1 MTYFEVIQKFITA
14 FLPVGSV
21 LPVVGELL
29 TALLAIGGVLLIL
42 GFAMSLLGVRSRMLS
57 TVTIILMIVV
67 SVLYFWSVTPWY
79 TPMVV

>member
-1 MTYFEVIQKFITA
+1 MTYFEVIQNFITA

-29 TALLAIGGVLLIL
+29 TALMAIGGVLLL
-42 GFAMSLLGVRSRMLS
+42 VAFLTTLLGVRSRMLS
-57 TVTIILMIVV
+57 TVAIVLVIVV